1 MGYHLN
7 RFSPLKQINKD
18 NVKHLVPVWNYSYD
32 DNRSEESQPLVYK
45 GVLYV
50 TTDSATMAIDAKTRQ
65 ATLEDQVE
73 YPPETPRIVCCGIIN
88 RRGAAIYDGKI
99 FRTTL
104 DANVIALDA
113 KTSKELFARTRSTS
127 RPDPSSTAGIPRG
140 VSICGA
146 PTRSPDRASP
156 AVTPSRETPGRMG
169 AARPGSPARSIP
181 SCTPVLGHR
190 QSGSVQR
197 HRQGRATISTPVQCW
212 RSIPRRER

>member
-1 MGYHLN
+1 MVGL
-7 RFSPLKQINKD
+7 I
-18 NVKHLVPVWNYSYD
+18 V
-32 DNRSEESQPLVYK
+32 RS
-45 GVLYV
+45 
-50 TTDSATMAIDAKTRQ
+50 TDSRWSTRACSTSPPTAPRWRSTPRPGKQLWKTK
-65 ATLEDQVE
+65 VE

-146 PTRSPDRASP
+146 PSRSPDRASP